1 MSQNLRYYT
10 TAVFGLEHVIRLVP
24 DEAWDSPS
32 PCDLWTARE
41 VAGHAMGVV
50 NNVAARAGVGDPIDV
65 FADVGLIAGHDPATR
80 FRQIRDRYLD
90 AMDRAGALQTE
101 VQSSLGQMPMDAFLF
116 NMTADTLIHSWDLAR
131 AAGVDSTL
139 DPGLVAVV
147 HASLI
152 ERDSPA
158 LRAPGRYGEPLT
170 LAESVNAQDELI
182 AFTGRDPHW

>member
-1 MSQNLRYYT
+1 MSQNLRHYT

-24 DEAWDSPS
+24 DEAWESPS
-32 PCDLWTARE
+32 PCDEWTARE
-41 VAGHAMGVV
+41 VAGHAMGVIS
-50 NNVAARAGVGDPIDV
+50 NVAARAGVGDPIDV
-65 FADVGLIAGHDPATR
+65 FANVGLIAGDDPAAR

-90 AMDRAGALQTE
+90 AMDHPGAIQT
-101 VQSSLGQMPMDAFLF
+101 VIQSSLGEMPMDAFLF

-158 LRAPGRYGEPLT
+158 LRAPGRYGAALT
-170 LAESVNAQDELI
+170 GAKGVNAQDELI
-182 AFTGRDPHW
+182 AFTGRNPRW